1 MSKARLIEDL
11 NKLDEVLTELGV
23 TAILDSGSL
32 LGFHRE
38 GDYISGDLDL
48 DLSIIEEISMETLS
62 RLMRRLNANSSRIR
76 PWGRIYKISGSL
88 NTTFGL
94 IDVDIKLFRKTKGI
108 YMCPAVFYAVKENFS
123 KDGHDSSS
131 SLMFRLKRQFWGKI
145 KQYGCAL
152 FLPSPNVAIGVWAVP
167 FTYFQKTKKT
177 ENLTSIVIPYD
188 TEAYLEYRYGDFRTP
203 RRKWCSIRD
212 DNGFWPVSN

>member
-1 MSKARLIEDL
+1 MSKPRLFEDL
-11 NKLDEVLTELGV
+11 NKLDEILTELGV

-32 LGFHRE
+32 LGLHRE

-48 DLSIIEEISMETLS
+48 DLSIIEEISVETLY
-62 RLMRRLNANSSRIR
+62 RLMRKLNADSSRIR

-88 NTTFGL
+88 NTAFGV
-94 IDVDIKLFRKTKGI
+94 IEVDIKLFRKTKGFYI
-108 YMCPAVFYAVKENFS
+108 CPAVFYAVRDNCS
-123 KDGHDSSS
+123 VDGRHSSGR
-131 SLMFRLKRQFWGKI
+131 LMFRLKRQLWGKI

-152 FLPSPNVAIGVWAVP
+152 FLPSANVTIGVWAVP
-167 FTYFQKTKKT
+167 ITYFRKTRKMDT
-177 ENLTSIVIPYD
+177 LTSIVIPSD

-203 RRKWCSIRD
+203 SRKWCSIRD